1 MNIASSTDLRLPQ
14 FDRLRRGMLISGV
27 MGILV
32 SVPGLLRAP
41 DQFYRSY
48 LLAFIFWIGIP
59 VGSMA
64 ILMLHHLTGGG
75 WGFVIRRVLEAATRT
90 LWLMALLYIPLLLG
104 MTHLY
109 GWAQPQ
115 AASNPVYQQKHFF
128 LNTPFFI
135 ARVVIYFALWM
146 GLAWLLNRWS
156 FEQDRTGD
164 TRLSKK
170 LEGLSGPGLILWGLA
185 VTFSSVDWIMSLE
198 PKWFSTI
205 YGMIIMVAMVLSALA
220 FSVLISRDLA
230 NHEPLSQI
238 ATPTRFN
245 DLGNLLLAFVMLW
258 AYLSF
263 SQFLIIWSGNMP
275 EETSWY
281 MSRGRGSWAGLAV
294 VLIIFHFAIPF
305 VLLLSRD
312 IKRAPKALSRV
323 AALLVA
329 LTLVDMFWLIV
340 PTFETD
346 GPRVH
351 WTNLSLTAG
360 IGGLWLWEL
369 FRQLDGK
376 PTLPLHDP
384 RVAEL
389 MENAEGH

>member
-1 MNIASSTDLRLPQ
+1 MSTLSTSDLRLPQ
-14 FDRLRRGMLISGV
+14 FDRLRRGVLISGIL
-27 MGILV
+27 GIVV
-32 SVPGLLRAP
+32 SVPGLVRSP
-41 DQFYRSY
+41 EQFFRSY
-48 LLAFIFWIGIP
+48 LLAYFFWIGIP

-64 ILMLHHLTGGG
+64 ILMMHHLTGGG
-75 WGFVIRRVLEAATRT
+75 WGYVIRRVLEAATRT
-90 LWLMALLYIPLLLG
+90 LWLMALLYVPLLLG
-104 MTHLY
+104 LKHLY

-115 AASNPVYQQKHFF
+115 AAANPVFVQKHFF
-128 LNTPFFI
+128 LNAPFFV

-146 GLAWLLNRWS
+146 GLTWLLNRWS

-164 TRLSKK
+164 ARLSKK
-170 LEGLSGPGLILWGLA
+170 LEGMSGPGLILWGLA

-220 FSVLISRDLA
+220 FSVLISRDLTD
-230 NHEPLSQI
+230 HEPISQI

-245 DLGNLLLAFVMLW
+245 DLGNLLLTFVMLW

-305 VLLLSRD
+305 VLLLSRN
-312 IKRAPKALSRV
+312 IKRTPKALSRV
-323 AALLVA
+323 AALIVA

-340 PTFETD
+340 PAFEHD

-351 WTNLSLTAG
+351 WTNLSLMAG
-360 IGGLWLWEL
+360 IGGLWLWEF

-376 PTLPLHDP
+376 PMLPLHDP
-384 RVAEL
+384 RLAEL
-389 MENAEGH
+389 IENAEGH